1 MILNAF
7 IYPFLFVALYFE
19 VFLLLSFV
27 VGKRR
32 YQEPG
37 AADLSALPTVTIFV
51 PCYNEE
57 KTVGKTLDSLLALD
71 YPKDKLSIFA
81 VNDGS
86 KDGTQEVIERYAAA
100 YPQISAFRKENGGKH
115 TALNY
120 GLARTES
127 DMVGCLDADSYVAR
141 DALLQSIR
149 YFTSPDVMAVTPAIK
164 VAHAGS
170 FVQHIQRAEYA
181 LSAFIRRT
189 FSWLDAIF
197 ITPGPFSIFR
207 RQVFIELGPYKEA
220 HNTEDM
226 EIALR
231 MQSRGM
237 RIENAP
243 AAHVFTNAPRTY
255 PALYRQRVRWS
266 YGFLKNASDYRF
278 MFFNP
283 KYGTLGMF
291 LLPMGIFT
299 LLPAIYF
306 TSMSVAYA
314 AGRTVDAVDRAR
326 VVGLSLPN
334 WPTFDWFFADTHAII
349 FITLAMVAASVIIIS
364 IGASLASDRRPAP
377 DIVLYIFLYGL
388 IAPWWLFRA
397 MFNVAVA
404 REESWAGEID
414 KRRRAGQ

>member
-1 MILNAF
+1 MSLSLF

-32 YQEPG
+32 YREPA
-37 AADLSALPTVTIFV
+37 AADPALLPTVTVFV

-57 KTVGKTLDSLLALD
+57 KTVAKTLDSLLALD

-86 KDGTQEVIERYAAA
+86 TDGTQAVIERYAAA
-100 YPQISAFRKENGGKH
+100 HAQISAFRKENGGKH
-115 TALNY
+115 TALNL
-120 GLARTES
+120 GLEHAQS
-127 DMVGCLDADSYVAR
+127 DVVGCLDADSYVAS
-141 DALLQSIR
+141 DALLQSVR
-149 YFTSPDVMAVTPAIK
+149 YFADPQVMAVTPAIK

-197 ITPGPFSIFR
+197 ITPGPFSLFR
-207 RQVFIELGPYKEA
+207 RRVFIELGPYREA

-231 MQSRGM
+231 MQSHGM

-243 AAHVFTNAPRTY
+243 DSHVFTNAPRTY

-266 YGFLKNASDYRF
+266 YGFLKNAQDYRF

-283 KYGTLGMF
+283 KYGTLGVF

-299 LLPAIYF
+299 IIPAVYF
-306 TSMSVAYA
+306 TGMSVAYA
-314 AGRTVDAVDRAR
+314 AERTASAVDRAR
-326 VVGLSLPN
+326 VVGLSLPD

-349 FITLAMVAASVIIIS
+349 FITLAMMAATVAIIA

-377 DIVLYIFLYGL
+377 DIVLYLFLYGL

-397 MFNVAVA
+397 MFNVAIA
-404 REESWAGEID
+404 REGSWAQEID
-414 KRRRAGQ
+414 QRRRAGQ